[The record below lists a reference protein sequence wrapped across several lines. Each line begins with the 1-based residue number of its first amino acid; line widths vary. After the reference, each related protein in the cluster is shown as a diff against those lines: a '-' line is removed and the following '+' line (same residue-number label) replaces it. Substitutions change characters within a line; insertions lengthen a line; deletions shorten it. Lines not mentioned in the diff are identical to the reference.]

1 MTEFYISMEKLSNP
15 TGKQKMVHK
24 HFDCIV
30 LGGGLIGLTA
40 SLALSKLGL
49 NIAVVERN
57 PLEKLI
63 KSSGDQRTSAIS
75 ASGKVMFDTLGIWD
89 LLKSNAE
96 PILDIRVSEKNTKGF
111 VHYSHVDADNE
122 PMGYIIENEIIK
134 KTLIDSNKASPNVS
148 LIFGQPVKGF
158 STGQAT
164 IELELSD
171 SDLLNSN
178 LLVAADGA
186 NSHIRT
192 LTGIKT
198 TKIDYKQTSI
208 VFTVNHTLPHNG
220 VAHERFLPGGPI
232 AFLPMTGQRSSVVWT
247 EKTNIANELTDLA
260 ADDFLRGASIRIDDC
275 LGKLSLIGSWA
286 TYPLSL
292 TYAENIIADR
302 LVLVGDAAHRIHPI
316 AGQGL
321 NLGLRDIAH
330 LVDKLAQAQHSG
342 IDFGSYEVLR
352 RFQSSRLV
360 DNTSLIAATDGLNR
374 LFSNDSRIIKSL
386 RGVGLSGV
394 NMATPLKHI
403 FMRAAMGHLGQLP
416 SLLEGS
422 LPLPTD

>member
-1 MTEFYISMEKLSNP
+1 
-15 TGKQKMVHK
+15 MVHK

-40 SLALSKLGL
+40 ALALSKLDL
-49 NIAVVERN
+49 NIAIVERN
-57 PLEKLI
+57 PLEKLR

-75 ASGKVMFDTLGIWD
+75 ASGKVMLDTLGIWD

-111 VHYSHVDADNE
+111 VHYSHVDAANE

-134 KTLIDSNKASPNVS
+134 KTLIDSNKAAPNVS
-148 LIFGQPVKGF
+148 LMFCQSVNGF
-158 STGQAT
+158 SNRQAA
-164 IELELSD
+164 IQLELSD
-171 SDLLNSN
+171 SNLLNGS

-192 LTGIKT
+192 LTGLKT

-220 VAHERFLPGGPI
+220 VAHERFLSGGPI

-247 EKTNIANELTDLA
+247 EETSVAEELTNLDTE
-260 ADDFLRGASIRIDDC
+260 DFLRGASIRIDDC

-292 TYAENIIADR
+292 TYEENIIEDR

-330 LVDKLAQAQHSG
+330 LVDKLAQAQHTG
-342 IDFGSYEVLR
+342 LDVGSYEVLR

-360 DNTSLIAATDGLNR
+360 DNTSLIVATDGLNR
-374 LFSNDSRIIKSL
+374 LFSNNSRIIKLL

-394 NMATPLKHI
+394 NMAGPLKHV

-422 LPLPTD
+422 LPHPTS

>member
-1 MTEFYISMEKLSNP
+1 
-15 TGKQKMVHK
+15 MVHTQ
-24 HFDCIV
+24 FDCIV

-40 SLALSKLGL
+40 ALALSKLDL
-49 NIAVVERN
+49 NIAIVERN
-57 PLEKLI
+57 PLEKLRN
-63 KSSGDQRTSAIS
+63 SSGDQRTSAIS
-75 ASGKVMFDTLGIWD
+75 ASGKVMFDTIGIWD

-134 KTLIDSNKASPNVS
+134 KTLIDSNKDSPNVS
-148 LIFGQPVKGF
+148 LIFGQSVNGF
-158 STGQAT
+158 SSGHAAIQ
-164 IELELSD
+164 LELSD
-171 SDLLNSN
+171 SNLLNGS

-186 NSHIRT
+186 NSPIRT
-192 LTGIKT
+192 LTGLKT

-208 VFTVNHTLPHNG
+208 VFTVNHTLPHHG
-220 VAHERFLPGGPI
+220 VAHERFLPGGPL
-232 AFLPMTGQRSSVVWT
+232 AFLPMTGLRSSVVWT
-247 EKTNIANELTDLA
+247 EKTSIAEELTNLDTE
-260 ADDFLRGASIRIDDC
+260 DFLRGASIRIDDC
-275 LGKLSLIGSWA
+275 LGKLSLIGSRA

-292 TYAENIIADR
+292 TYSENIIEDR

-316 AGQGL
+316 SGQGL

-330 LVDKLAQAQHSG
+330 LVDKLAQAQYTG
-342 IDFGSYEVLR
+342 LDVGSYEVLR

-374 LFSNDSRIIKSL
+374 LFSNDSRIIKLL

-394 NMATPLKHI
+394 NMAGPLKQV
-403 FMRAAMGHLGQLP
+403 FMKAAMGHLGQLP
-416 SLLEGS
+416 SLLEGT
-422 LPLPTD
+422 LPHPTS

>member
-1 MTEFYISMEKLSNP
+1 MTFLIQQENK
-15 TGKQKMVHK
+15 KMVHTQ
-24 HFDCIV
+24 FDCIV

-40 SLALSKLGL
+40 ALALSKLDL
-49 NIAVVERN
+49 NIAIVERN
-57 PLEKLI
+57 PLKKLR

-75 ASGKVMFDTLGIWD
+75 ASGKVMFDTIGIWD

-148 LIFGQPVKGF
+148 LIFGQSVNGF
-158 STGQAT
+158 SSGHAAIQ
-164 IELELSD
+164 LELSD
-171 SDLLNSN
+171 GNLLNGS

-186 NSHIRT
+186 NSPIRT
-192 LTGIKT
+192 LTGLKT

-232 AFLPMTGQRSSVVWT
+232 AFLPMTDQRSSVVWT
-247 EKTNIANELTDLA
+247 EKTSIAEELTNLDTE
-260 ADDFLRGASIRIDDC
+260 DFLRGASIRIDDC

-292 TYAENIIADR
+292 TYAENIIEDR

-330 LVDKLAQAQHSG
+330 LVEKLAQAQHTG
-342 IDFGSYEVLR
+342 LDVGSYEILR

-360 DNTSLIAATDGLNR
+360 DNMSLIAATDGLNR
-374 LFSNDSRIIKSL
+374 LFSNDSRIIKLL

-394 NMATPLKHI
+394 NMATPLKHV
-403 FMRAAMGHLGQLP
+403 FMRAAMGHVGQLP
-416 SLLEGS
+416 SLLEGT
-422 LPLPTD
+422 LPRRTS

>member
-1 MTEFYISMEKLSNP
+1 MLH
-15 TGKQKMVHK
+15 KQ
-24 HFDCIV
+24 FDCIV

-40 SLALSKLGL
+40 ALALSKLGL

-57 PLEKLI
+57 PLEKLRQ
-63 KSSGDQRTSAIS
+63 SSGDQRTTAIS
-75 ASGKVMFDTLGIWD
+75 ASGKVMLDNLGIWD
-89 LLKSNAE
+89 SLKANAE

-134 KTLIDSNKASPNVS
+134 KTLIESNQALANVS
-148 LIFGQPVKGF
+148 LIFGKSVSGF
-158 STGQAT
+158 SNGQAA
-164 IELELSD
+164 IQIDLSD
-171 SDLLNSN
+171 HNMINGSLLI
-178 LLVAADGA
+178 AADGE

-192 LTGIKT
+192 LTGLKT

-232 AFLPMTGQRSSVVWT
+232 AFLPMTKQRSSVVWT
-247 EKTNIANELTDLA
+247 EKTSIANELTNLDT
-260 ADDFLRGASIRIDDC
+260 DDFLRGASIRIDDC

-292 TYAENIIADR
+292 TYAEDIIEDR
-302 LVLVGDAAHRIHPI
+302 LVLIGDAAHRIHPI

-330 LVDKLAQAQHSG
+330 LVDKLAQAQHTG
-342 IDFGSYEVLR
+342 IDVGSYEVLR

-360 DNTSLIAATDGLNR
+360 DNMSLIAATDGLNR
-374 LFSNDSRIIKSL
+374 LFSNDSRMIKLL

-394 NMATPLKHI
+394 NMAGPLKTL

-416 SLLEGS
+416 SLLEGARPTPS
-422 LPLPTD
+422 LNLNGLIR

>member
-1 MTEFYISMEKLSNP
+1 M
-15 TGKQKMVHK
+15 
-24 HFDCIV
+24 
-30 LGGGLIGLTA
+30 
-40 SLALSKLGL
+40 L
-49 NIAVVERN
+49 NG
-57 PLEKLI
+57 
-63 KSSGDQRTSAIS
+63 S
-75 ASGKVMFDTLGIWD
+75 
-89 LLKSNAE
+89 
-96 PILDIRVSEKNTKGF
+96 
-111 VHYSHVDADNE
+111 
-122 PMGYIIENEIIK
+122 
-134 KTLIDSNKASPNVS
+134 
-148 LIFGQPVKGF
+148 
-158 STGQAT
+158 
-164 IELELSD
+164 
-171 SDLLNSN
+171 

-192 LTGIKT
+192 LTGLKT

-220 VAHERFLPGGPI
+220 VAHERFLSGGPI

-247 EKTNIANELTDLA
+247 EETSVAEELTNLDTE
-260 ADDFLRGASIRIDDC
+260 DFLRGASIRIDDC

-292 TYAENIIADR
+292 TYAENIIEDR

-330 LVDKLAQAQHSG
+330 LVDKLAQAQHTG
-342 IDFGSYEVLR
+342 LDVGSYEVLR

-360 DNTSLIAATDGLNR
+360 DNTSLIVATDGLNR
-374 LFSNDSRIIKSL
+374 LFSNNSRIIKLL

-394 NMATPLKHI
+394 NMAGPLKHV

-422 LPLPTD
+422 LPHPTS

>member
-1 MTEFYISMEKLSNP
+1 
-15 TGKQKMVHK
+15 MVHTQ
-24 HFDCIV
+24 FDCIV

-40 SLALSKLGL
+40 ALALSKLDL
-49 NIAVVERN
+49 NIAIVERN
-57 PLEKLI
+57 PLEKLR
-63 KSSGDQRTSAIS
+63 KSNGDQRTSAIS
-75 ASGKVMFDTLGIWD
+75 ASGKVMLDTLGVWD

-111 VHYSHVDADNE
+111 VHYSHLDADNE

-134 KTLIDSNKASPNVS
+134 KTLIDSNRASPNVS
-148 LIFGQPVKGF
+148 LIFGQSVNGF
-158 STGQAT
+158 SSGHAAIQ
-164 IELELSD
+164 LELSD
-171 SDLLNSN
+171 SNLLNGS

-186 NSHIRT
+186 NSPIRT
-192 LTGIKT
+192 LTGLKT

-247 EKTNIANELTDLA
+247 EKTSIAEELTNLDTE
-260 ADDFLRGASIRIDDC
+260 DFLRGASIRIDDC

-292 TYAENIIADR
+292 TYAEKIIEDR

-330 LVDKLAQAQHSG
+330 LVDKLAQAQHTG
-342 IDFGSYEVLR
+342 LDVGSYEVLR

-374 LFSNDSRIIKSL
+374 LFSNDSRVIKLL
-386 RGVGLSGV
+386 RGFGLSGV
-394 NMATPLKHI
+394 NMAGPLKQV

-416 SLLEGS
+416 SLLEGT
-422 LPLPTD
+422 LPHPNS